1 MIGTMKPY
9 LVLTITALLLV
20 ENVIFSQANIWG
32 SIFRKKT
39 KYTPLVF
46 FKVPKGQLE
55 ASDEMEKIVSEIEK
69 DLGVTV
75 QRFDIMRDRFARNL
89 YEKIDEIEFVG
100 DIPLLYHRES
110 RQSIY
115 GTDDKT
121 RVKAWAKG
129 RWLTPKQSDDDIPSG
144 EAMTEDFTPDEDEM
158 MDNDLTEIQQE
169 GRKRMIDRM
178 ERDGDRS

>member
-1 MIGTMKPY
+1 MPMVTGSKAI
-9 LVLTITALLLV
+9 LVLAMTAMLSIGSAPFT
-20 ENVIFSQANIWG
+20 NANIWG
-32 SIFRKKT
+32 KILRSKP
-39 KYTPLVF
+39 KYTPLLF
-46 FKVPKGQLE
+46 FKLPKGQLE

-75 QRFDIMRDRFARNL
+75 QRFDILKDRFARNL

-115 GTDDKT
+115 GTDDKV

-129 RWLTPKQSDDDIPSG
+129 RWLTPKQTNDDIP
-144 EAMTEDFTPDEDEM
+144 
-158 MDNDLTEIQQE
+158 
-169 GRKRMIDRM
+169 
-178 ERDGDRS
+178 